1 MVVRTLIHNARLIA
15 PTNPVAVGWILYEGR
30 TILAVGHGTPPDFP
44 NAQRIDAQGTYAM
57 PGFIDLHVHGG
68 VGVECMDASPEVIQ
82 TLARFY
88 AEHGVTSFLA
98 TTWTASRERIQAAL
112 ESISACVGPQPA
124 GATLLGA
131 HLEGPYLNPARCG
144 AQDSQQIRRAD
155 KNEAAAFLDTGVIR
169 LLALA
174 PEYEENHWLIREC
187 VQRGITVSAA
197 HTAATYEDMQR
208 AVGMGLSHSTHTF
221 NAMTGLN
228 HRSPGTVGAVLSM
241 PEIACELIADT
252 VHVHPAVMKILVA
265 AKGISSTILITDA
278 VRGAGLPV
286 GSHYEQDGRPIIV
299 SENSVSLPDGTLA
312 GSKLTMEVGVKNLR
326 AALGQ
331 SLEKIWPAASLNA
344 ARAVGFDG
352 RKGSLEPGKDADIVL
367 VDEEVTVHMTIAEG
381 IPVYSRG
388 R

>member
-1 MVVRTLIHNARLIA
+1 MAARILIHNARLIA
-15 PTNPVAVGWILYEGR
+15 PTAPGTAGWILYEGR
-30 TILAVGHGTPPDFP
+30 TILAIGHGTPPEFP
-44 NAQRIDAQGTYAM
+44 DAQRIDAQGDYAM

-68 VGVECMDASPEVIQ
+68 VGIECMDATPEVIQ
-82 TLARFY
+82 ALARFY

-98 TTWTASRERIQAAL
+98 TTWTASRERIQRAL
-112 ESISACVGPQPA
+112 ENIAACVGPQPN
-124 GATLLGA
+124 GSTLLGA

-144 AQDSQQIRRAD
+144 AQDSQQIRRAEV
-155 KNEAAAFLDTGVIR
+155 NEAKSFLDTGAIR

-197 HTAATYEDMQR
+197 HTAATYENMQR

-252 VHVHPAVMKILVA
+252 VHVHPAVMRILVA
-265 AKGISSTILITDA
+265 AKGIGGTILITDA

-286 GSHYEQDGRPIIV
+286 GSQYEQDGRPITI
-299 SENSVSLPDGTLA
+299 SENSVCLPDGTLA
-312 GSKLTMEVGVKNLR
+312 GSKLTMELGVRNLKR
-326 AALGQ
+326 VLGQ
-331 SLEKIWPAASLNA
+331 SLEVVWPAASLNS
-344 ARAVGFDG
+344 ARAIRVDG

-367 VDEEVTVHMTIAEG
+367 VDDEVRVRMTIAQG
-381 IPVYSRG
+381 IPVYNRPI
-388 R
+388 

>member
-1 MVVRTLIHNARLIA
+1 MAARTLIHNTRLIT
-15 PTNPVAVGWILYEGR
+15 PTNPGTAGWLLYEGR
-30 TILAVGHGTPPDFP
+30 TILTVGHGRPPEFP
-44 NAQRIDAQGTYAM
+44 DAERIDARGQYAM

-68 VGVECMDASPEVIQ
+68 VGVECMDALPEVIQ
-82 TLARFY
+82 KLARFY

-98 TTWTASRERIQAAL
+98 TTWTASRERIKAAL
-112 ESISACVGPQPA
+112 ENIAACVGKQPN

-155 KNEAAAFLDTGVIR
+155 VNEAKSFLDTGAIR

-174 PEYEENHWLIREC
+174 PEYEESHWLIREC

-197 HTAATYEDMQR
+197 HTAATYEDMQQ
-208 AVGMGLSHSTHTF
+208 AVAMGLSHSTHTF

-252 VHVHPAVMKILVA
+252 VHVHPAVMKILVSV
-265 AKGISSTILITDA
+265 KGIGGTILITDA

-286 GSHYEQDGRPIIV
+286 GSHYEQDGRPITV
-299 SENSVSLPDGTLA
+299 GENSVCLPDGTLA
-312 GSKLTMEVGVKNLR
+312 GSKLTMELGVKNLR

-331 SLEKIWPAASLNA
+331 SLEAIWPAASLNA
-344 ARAVGFDG
+344 ARAIRVDG

-367 VDEEVTVHMTIAEG
+367 VDDEVTVQMTIAEG
-381 IPVYSRG
+381 TTVYSRPH
-388 R
+388 

>member
-1 MVVRTLIHNARLIA
+1 
-15 PTNPVAVGWILYEGR
+15 
-30 TILAVGHGTPPDFP
+30 
-44 NAQRIDAQGTYAM
+44 
-57 PGFIDLHVHGG
+57 
-68 VGVECMDASPEVIQ
+68 DASPEVIR

-98 TTWTASRERIQAAL
+98 TTWTASGERIQAAL
-112 ESISACVGPQPA
+112 ENIAACAGPQPN

-144 AQDSQQIRRAD
+144 AQDSQQIRRAEL
-155 KNEAAAFLDTGVIR
+155 NEAKSFLDTGAIR

-174 PEYEENHWLIREC
+174 PEYEENHWLIEEC

-265 AKGISSTILITDA
+265 AKGMSGTILITDA

-286 GSHYEQDGRPIIV
+286 GSQYEQDGRPITV
-299 SENSVSLPDGTLA
+299 GDNSVCLPDGTLA
-312 GSKLTMEVGVKNLR
+312 GSKLTMELGVRNLK

-331 SLEKIWPAASLNA
+331 PLETVWPAASLNA
-344 ARAVGFDG
+344 ARAIRIDE

-367 VDEEVTVHMTIAEG
+367 VDETVTVRMTIAEG
-381 IPVYSRG
+381 TTVYSQSH
-388 R
+388 